1 MKKIIIISVILV
13 AGVWAM
19 SMRGHC
25 ELESEQTHK
34 VAKPIVEALA
44 AYAKENGIPNLDNFD
59 QIKEIPY
66 ELKPCSER
74 PDLME
79 CQVLK
84 EGYYF
89 QIGKDYYSIAM
100 GGSPTRE
107 NPKGFL
113 FTIAHNYTVCGSSI
127 YNNGKI
133 DNTYLE
139 FTCSLNGKCAAWFR
153 Q

>member
-89 QIGKDYYSIAM
+89 QIGKDYYSIRM
-100 GGSPTRE
+100 WGGERNMKLVSFGLDISH
-107 NPKGFL
+107 N
-113 FTIAHNYTVCGSSI
+113 FTICSYGI
-127 YNNGKI
+127 YDKEEGLDK
-133 DNTYLE
+133 YLQPN
-139 FTCSLNGKCAAWFR
+139 CYLNGKCAAWFR